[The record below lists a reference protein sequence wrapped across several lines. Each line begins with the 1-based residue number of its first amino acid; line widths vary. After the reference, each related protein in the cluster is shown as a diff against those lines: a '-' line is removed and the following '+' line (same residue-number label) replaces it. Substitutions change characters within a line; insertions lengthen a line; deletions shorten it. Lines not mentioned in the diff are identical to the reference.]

1 MNSPQKIKLETRQ
14 FQKMMIY
21 LPWILATLQNAE
33 KFWVPLTG
41 LETPG
46 YSQRKSGARSC
57 VTQWRRIACWSLR
70 PRRAIGMASSRPRTE
85 VDWRFYCVRFF
96 CCKENH
102 GCFGG
107 GFNFQRFVMFSPR
120 IFAKMIQFDVHNFFW
135 MGGEKP
141 PTSCCWMFSFFLGV
155 GDGERVFLI
164 GWAAGDWLVSIYIY
178 CFFFPVWFLLAE
190 CKATQIH
197 GNGETDLRWL
207 RWPPCTSSSHWFSG
221 DMLVFQ
227 GVCWVEDGNKT
238 WPLGIYQTA
247 TSSSRP
253 LTMVRGWIWRMR
265 PRWMDVFL
273 VRGTGMFMVLSDL
286 VNGL

>member
-1 MNSPQKIKLETRQ
+1 MELIVLNVFDAWMTSHVIGLSLCQCLTFNFHWNSWKKVRILTYRGLAKFLPTILAWSMNSPQKIKLETRQ

-85 VDWRFYCVRFF
+85 VDWRFFCVRFF

-120 IFAKMIQFDVHNFFW
+120 IFAKMIQFDVHNFF
-135 MGGEKP
+135 
-141 PTSCCWMFSFFLGV
+141 L
-155 GDGERVFLI
+155 DGWR
-164 GWAAGDWLVSIYIY
+164 
-178 CFFFPVWFLLAE
+178 
-190 CKATQIH
+190 
-197 GNGETDLRWL
+197 
-207 RWPPCTSSSHWFSG
+207 
-221 DMLVFQ
+221 
-227 GVCWVEDGNKT
+227 KT
-238 WPLGIYQTA
+238 T
-247 TSSSRP
+247 
-253 LTMVRGWIWRMR
+253 
-265 PRWMDVFL
+265 
-273 VRGTGMFMVLSDL
+273 
-286 VNGL
+286 N